1 MVFHYDIVENPLMKM
16 VMKLKMNPKKKDKEN
31 NETPLPMVQPEHFQ
45 LDKGGMYWFDH
56 EGVKHKI
63 TKAGVCANGV
73 RDLCIYWKGPNVNDV
88 SVGKIVEVAKEHVL
102 WIPKGDIL
110 WITFEPALADGGC
123 SFYLDIGSDLAVKDM
138 VREILRRFGGKKGSE
153 YDMFGGEQY
162 L

>member
-1 MVFHYDIVENPLMKM
+1 MSKKVELPG
-16 VMKLKMNPKKKDKEN
+16 VECAHFKLYEDA
-31 NETPLPMVQPEHFQ
+31 
-45 LDKGGMYWFDH
+45 MYWIDD
-56 EGVKHKI
+56 EGAKHKI
-63 TKAGVCANGV
+63 VEAGVCANGV

-123 SFYLDIGSDLAVKDM
+123 SFYMDIGSDLAVKDM

>member
-1 MVFHYDIVENPLMKM
+1 MEANKKRVE
-16 VMKLKMNPKKKDKEN
+16 EN
-31 NETPLPMVQPEHFQ
+31 ILPSVQSTCFE
-45 LDKGGMYWFDH
+45 LYADAMYWIDD
-56 EGVKHKI
+56 EGAKHKI
-63 TKAGVCANGV
+63 VKAGICANGV
-73 RDLCIYWKGPNVNDV
+73 RDLCIYWKGPGTNDV

-110 WITFEPALADGGC
+110 WIRFEPPLADGSC
-123 SFYLDIGSDLAVKDM
+123 SFYLDIGSDLAVEDM